1 MGAEASKGKPFSTPF
16 GRVAIAL
23 AVAAALGSTGILG
36 YNIYVATKPEPPPAP
51 APTAPPIVAV
61 TALGRLEP
69 QGEVIQ
75 LSAGASSAQATS
87 RVVELRIVEGD
98 KVKAGQIV
106 AVLDNRDRLQAALE
120 KAKQQVKVAQADL
133 AKVQAGAKAGEI
145 AAQRADIARLQ
156 AQLQGEINTQQ
167 ATIARLQAQLE
178 GETKA
183 QQAKLDRLQ
192 AQLIGEKKAQQ
203 AKLDRLDAQLIGEKK
218 AQQAKI
224 ARLKAQLQGERKT
237 QEATI
242 ARLQAPL
249 RNAQSEF
256 ERYQQLYSQG
266 AIEASRFDSKRL
278 DLETATER
286 LKEAQSTLIQT
297 VATTEEQINEAIAT
311 RNQTIDTVQQQIN
324 ETIATRN
331 QTIDTLQEQ
340 IKEAIATRNQTIST
354 LQEQIKEAAATRTKT
369 VDTLRQQ
376 INSAQETLNKIAEI
390 RPVDVQAANAEIAN
404 AQSAVKQAQTDLE
417 LAYVRAPV
425 AGQILKI
432 HTRPG
437 ETIGTNGITEV
448 GQTHQMFVVAEVYE
462 SDIGKVRIGQPATIT
477 SETNAFAGELKGTV
491 SQIGLQIGKKDI
503 LATDPAADVD
513 SRVVEVKI
521 RLDAD
526 ANRIVAGLTNSKVV
540 AKISLDKS

>member
-23 AVAAALGSTGILG
+23 AIAAALGSTGILG
-36 YNIYVATKPEPPPAP
+36 YNIYVATKPAPPPAP
-51 APTAPPIVAV
+51 APTAPPILAV

-69 QGEVIQ
+69 QGEVVQ
-75 LSAGASSAQATS
+75 LSAGASSLQGSS
-87 RVVELRIVEGD
+87 RVVELRSVEGD

-192 AQLIGEKKAQQ
+192 AQLM
-203 AKLDRLDAQLIGEKK
+203 GEKK

-237 QEATI
+237 QESTI

-249 RNAQSEF
+249 RNAQTEF

-266 AIEASRFDSKRL
+266 AIEASRFDTKRL

-311 RNQTIDTVQQQIN
+311 RNQTIDTVQQEIN
-324 ETIATRN
+324 ETRATRN
-331 QTIDTLQEQ
+331 QTINTLQEQ

-404 AQSAVKQAQTDLE
+404 AQSAVKQAQADLE

-437 ETIGTNGITEV
+437 ETIGSKGIAEV
-448 GQTHQMFVVAEVYE
+448 GQTDQMFVVAEVYE

-526 ANRIVAGLTNSKVV
+526 ANRIVTGLTNSKVV
-540 AKISLDKS
+540 AKISLGKS